1 MVGINVNS
9 FDNVS
14 TPTMMNSLP
23 PSVGKLYS
31 MTPVVFT
38 RTWRM
43 SRDSG
48 TNVGAVMRW
57 MLDKKYLENLLIN
70 SRKYLF
76 VTIFEEQITILFHQ
90 ARIRPVSY
98 MDHGCGKN

>member
-1 MVGINVNS
+1 
-9 FDNVS
+9 
-14 TPTMMNSLP
+14 MMNSLP

-90 ARIRPVSY
+90 ARIRPVSCI
-98 MDHGCGKN
+98 DHGCGKN